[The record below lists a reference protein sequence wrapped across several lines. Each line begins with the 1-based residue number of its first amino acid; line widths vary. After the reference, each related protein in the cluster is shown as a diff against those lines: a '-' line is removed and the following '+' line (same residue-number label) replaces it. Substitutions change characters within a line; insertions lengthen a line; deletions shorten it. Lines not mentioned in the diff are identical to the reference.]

1 MKFRGETLAAVA
13 LCGCLAVSSP
23 AFAES
28 SYEQAAKYNVDISGA
43 DLMTALPAL
52 SRQTGVVVLYPY
64 QLAQVRSN
72 PVKGLYTVPEVLQ
85 LMLQGTGFS
94 GDVTAQGAVS
104 ISRQKRRC
112 DTEGEVMLR
121 DSKSTVSVMA
131 LLASL
136 FSYPACAQSASAG
149 GTQETAVESVVVTG
163 SRVIADAA
171 NSPTPLTVVSVE
183 QLQATTPSKVSDALN
198 KLPIF
203 QGSSSQRT
211 AGNASQNGGGDF
223 LNLRNFG
230 AQRTLVLL
238 DGMRFP
244 ASNAAGSVDVST
256 LPQML
261 MTRVDVVTGG
271 ASAVYGSD
279 AVTGV
284 VNFILDKNF
293 EGVKYEAN
301 AGISDYGDGA
311 SYKAGVAAGTSLFGG
326 RGHIEGSLQYYHA
339 DGVYKKN
346 RPGGAANW
354 SSYGAGTAASP
365 FTNIQQGRL
374 NSLSFGGKISCTNC
388 SVNGY
393 QFIRD
398 SVIGPFD
405 PGVIP
410 LPGGGVS
417 IGGDGA
423 YVHNTYGIA
432 AQKQAEAFAR
442 FSYDLNEDTNFWVQG
457 SATQANIFS
466 WFFPSQFD
474 SGRQTTRYFKN
485 NPYLSAADQA
495 LLGNNGTFNTTG
507 SNPNIFNMSKW
518 LDNQPGRA
526 TNAVTRN
533 LVVSTGL
540 NGALGKYSWNFHYTH
555 GESRASITGVNNGNN
570 QFQRA
575 STDVVVENGQLKCY
589 NTTAAAI
596 ALYGNLYPGCVPMN
610 PFGPTSIT
618 DAAFHYWSRNTN
630 AALTN
635 SLDDIAGSISGDVFD
650 LPAGPVRVAL
660 SGEMRWIGY
669 DIKSNAAP
677 TALVNCTGLRLCGN
691 PATQTLWDNN
701 TIAAVS
707 ARQNVWEFALEGI
720 IPVIKDVPL
729 IQSFD
734 VNLAGRFTEYSISGS
749 VQTWKVGLDWHVN
762 DDLRFR
768 GTTSV
773 DIRAPT
779 LDDLYRP
786 LTSVAA
792 GYFDLLTNFGGQS
805 TQSVTQGNSSLVPE
819 VARTYT
825 AGMVLTP
832 RWIPGLT
839 ASVDFYQIRLSN
851 AIGVVDGRNTQVQ
864 ALCNNSGGTSPY
876 CALYVRPIP
885 FGQPGFNT
893 PANYPTAVKAVNLN
907 SALQSTEGMDYEISY
922 NFQLA
927 DIDDSLPGGLN
938 LRALLNVQPY
948 VNTLAFPG
956 SAVTRGTSAGGNTP
970 NPKGHA
976 TFFAD
981 YTLGNWSVDV
991 QWHWFSGVYKNTLP
1005 SSPQI
1010 YAEPRIPS
1018 FDTTDITIK
1027 KDFTFDNNSTAQLY
1041 FSVQNIANAVPPIA
1055 TGNAGNPGS
1064 GIPVLAG
1071 EDVMGRYF
1079 TIGIRGNL

>member
-1 MKFRGETLAAVA
+1 MRFRGETLAAVA
-13 LCGCLAVSSP
+13 LCGYLAVSSP
-23 AFAES
+23 AFAEP

-112 DTEGEVMLR
+112 DTEGEVMLH
-121 DSKSTVSVMA
+121 DSKSTVSIVA
-131 LLASL
+131 LLAGL
-136 FSYPACAQSASAG
+136 FSYPVCAQPSGQGAQEAS
-149 GTQETAVESVVVTG
+149 VESVVVTG

-211 AGNASQNGGGDF
+211 AGNASQNGGGDY

-230 AQRTLVLL
+230 QQRTLVLL

-261 MTRVDVVTGG
+261 MSRVDVVTGG

-301 AGISDYGDGA
+301 AGISDYGDGT

-365 FTNIQQGRL
+365 IINIQQGRL
-374 NSLSFGGKISCTNC
+374 NSLSFGGKISECNC
-388 SVNGY
+388 AVNGY

-405 PGVIP
+405 PGVVTVVN
-410 LPGGGVS
+410 GKATGVS

-423 YVHNTYGIA
+423 YVHNTYAVA
-432 AQKQAEAFAR
+432 AQKQAEAFVR

-466 WFFPSQFD
+466 WFFPSQSD
-474 SGRQTTRYFKN
+474 DGRQTTRYFKN

-495 LLGNNGTFNTTG
+495 LLGNNGRTDST
-507 SNPNIFNMSKW
+507 NIFRVSKW

-526 TNAVTRN
+526 TNSVTRN
-533 LVVSTGL
+533 LVLSTGL
-540 NGALGKYSWNFHYTH
+540 NGALGKYSWDFHYTH
-555 GESRASITGVNNGNN
+555 GESRDSITGVNNGNN
-570 QFQRA
+570 QFHDAQQ
-575 STDVVVENGQLKCY
+575 DVVVENGQLKCY

-596 ALYGNLYPGCVPMN
+596 ALYGDLYPGCVPMN

-635 SLDDIAGSISGDVFD
+635 SLDDIAASISGDVFD

-669 DIKSNAAP
+669 DIKSNAVP
-677 TALVNCTGLRLCGN
+677 TAVVNCTGLRLCGLGGTT
-691 PATQTLWDNN
+691 AQTLWDNN
-701 TIAAVS
+701 TIAAIS
-707 ARQNVWEFALEGI
+707 ASQNVWEFALEGI

-734 VNLAGRFTEYSISGS
+734 VNLAGRYTEYSISGA

-768 GTTSV
+768 GTTSI

-792 GYFDLLTNFGGQS
+792 GFFDDLTQSAPQS
-805 TQSVTQGNSSLVPE
+805 TQRITQGNPKLVPE

-825 AGMVLTP
+825 AGIVLTP

-851 AIGVVDGRNTQVQ
+851 AISVITASNKQVQ
-864 ALCNNSGGTSPY
+864 KLCIDSNNTSQY
-876 CALYVRPIP
+876 CTLYVRPIP
-885 FGQPGFNT
+885 FGQPGYYT
-893 PANYPTAVKAVNLN
+893 QANYPTAIKDINLN
-907 SALQSTEGMDYEISY
+907 STFQSTEGMDYEISY

-927 DIDDSLPGGLN
+927 DIDESLPGGLN

-948 VNTLAFPG
+948 VDTLAFPG
-956 SAVTRGTSAGGNTP
+956 ASVTQGTSTGSP

-981 YTLGNWSVDV
+981 YTLGDWSVDV

-1005 SSPQI
+1005 SNPLI
-1010 YAEPRIPS
+1010 YAVPRVPS

-1027 KDFTFDNNSTAQLY
+1027 KDFTFGSNSTAQLY
-1041 FSVQNIANAVPPIA
+1041 FSVQNIANANPPIV

-1064 GIPVLAG
+1064 GIPVIAG
-1071 EDVMGRYF
+1071 EDYMGRYF

>member
-1 MKFRGETLAAVA
+1 
-13 LCGCLAVSSP
+13 
-23 AFAES
+23 
-28 SYEQAAKYNVDISGA
+28 
-43 DLMTALPAL
+43 
-52 SRQTGVVVLYPY
+52 
-64 QLAQVRSN
+64 
-72 PVKGLYTVPEVLQ
+72 
-85 LMLQGTGFS
+85 MLH
-94 GDVTAQGAVS
+94 
-104 ISRQKRRC
+104 
-112 DTEGEVMLR
+112 
-121 DSKSTVSVMA
+121 DSKSTVSVIA
-131 LLASL
+131 LLAGL
-136 FSYPACAQSASAG
+136 FSYPACAQNASAG
-149 GTQETAVESVVVTG
+149 GAQESSVETVVVTG
-163 SRVIADAA
+163 SRVISDAA
-171 NSPTPLTVVSVE
+171 NSPTPLTVVSTE
-183 QLQATTPSKVSDALN
+183 QLLATTPSNVSDALN

-203 QGSSSQRT
+203 QGSSTQRNV
-211 AGNASQNGGGDF
+211 GNASSNKGGDY

-244 ASNAAGSVDVST
+244 PSNANDSVDVST

-284 VNFILDKNF
+284 VNFILDKKF

-301 AGISDYGDGA
+301 AGISQYEDGG
-311 SYKAGVAAGTSLFGG
+311 SYKVGVAAGTGLFGG

-339 DGVYKKN
+339 DGVRKAN

-354 SSYGAGTAASP
+354 SSYGKGTVASP
-365 FTNIQQGRL
+365 FVNIQQGRL
-374 NSLSFGGKISCTNC
+374 TAQSPGGKISCTNC

-393 QFIRD
+393 QFVRD
-398 SVIGPFD
+398 DVIGPFD
-405 PGVIP
+405 SGIVV
-410 LPGGGVS
+410 PGGSVS

-423 YVHNTYGIA
+423 YVYDRYAIG
-432 AQKQAEAFAR
+432 AQKTAEGFAR
-442 FSYDLNEDTNFWVQG
+442 FSYNLNENTNFWIQG
-457 SATQANIFS
+457 SATQANVFS

-474 SGRQTTRYFKN
+474 PGRQTTKYFKN
-485 NPYLSAADQA
+485 NPYLSAGDQA
-495 LLGNNGTFNTTG
+495 LLGNNGTFNTAPGAGNNTFD
-507 SNPNIFNMSKW
+507 IQKW
-518 LDNQPGRA
+518 IYTSSLPGRA
-526 TNAVTRN
+526 TNSVTRN
-533 LVVSTGL
+533 LVLSSGL
-540 NGALGKYSWNFHYTH
+540 NGTFGKYSWEFHYTH
-555 GESRASITGVNNGNN
+555 GESRDSITGVNNGNN

-575 STDVVVENGQLKCY
+575 ATDVVLENGLLKCY
-589 NTTAAAI
+589 NNTAAAI
-596 ALYGNLYPGCVPMN
+596 ALYGDLYPGCVPMN
-610 PFGPTSIT
+610 PFGPTSVT
-618 DAAFHYWSRNTN
+618 PAAFYYWSRDTN

-635 SLDDIAGSISGDVFD
+635 SLDDIAGSISGDVFE

-660 SGEMRWIGY
+660 SGEMRWRGY
-669 DIKSNAAP
+669 DIKSNASPA
-677 TALVNCTGLRLCGN
+677 ALINCTGLRLCGN

-707 ARQNVWEFALEGI
+707 ASQNVWEFALEGN

-734 VNLAGRFTEYSISGS
+734 VNLAGRYTEYSISGS

-786 LTSVAA
+786 FSSVSC
-792 GYFDLLTNFGGQS
+792 GYKDLLTDTAGGG
-805 TQSVTQGNSSLVPE
+805 TQCITQGTSSLVPE

-839 ASVDFYQIRLSN
+839 ASVDFYQIKLSN
-851 AIGVVDGRNTQVQ
+851 AISQIAGSNPQVQ
-864 ALCNNSGGTSPY
+864 ALCNNSNGTSQY

-885 FGQPGFNT
+885 FGQPGYT
-893 PANYPTAVKAVNLN
+893 SPANYPTALKSINLN
-907 SALQSTEGMDYEISY
+907 STSQSTEGVDYEIDYS
-922 NFQLA
+922 FKLA
-927 DIDDSLPGGLN
+927 DIDESLPGDLS

-948 VNTLAFPG
+948 VDTMAFPG
-956 SAVTRGTSAGGNTP
+956 AAVVQGTSAGDNTA

-981 YTLGNWSVDV
+981 YTLGDWSLGV

-1010 YAEPRIPS
+1010 YAEPRVPS

-1027 KDFTFDNNSTAQLY
+1027 KDITFGNNSTAQVY
-1041 FSVQNIANAVPPIA
+1041 ISVQNVANAVPPIT
-1055 TGNAGNPGS
+1055 TGNSGNPGS
-1064 GIPVLAG
+1064 GIPALDG
-1071 EDVMGRYF
+1071 EDIMGRYY